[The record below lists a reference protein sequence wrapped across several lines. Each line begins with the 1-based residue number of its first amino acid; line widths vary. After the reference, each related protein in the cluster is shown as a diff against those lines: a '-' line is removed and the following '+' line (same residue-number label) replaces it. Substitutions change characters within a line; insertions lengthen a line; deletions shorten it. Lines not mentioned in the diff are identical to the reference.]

1 MRPFLLLI
9 VALLCLAACK
19 QNNQVEVNTE
29 PMEEQFDED
38 HYTPAEKIAMAY
50 GIDQWDKVQQ
60 LAFTFNVAWDGGAL
74 DRSFIWYPKEDR
86 VVYTS
91 ATDTVDYI
99 RSKVDSLSLGADQRF
114 INDKYWLLVPF
125 QLVWDQGVTFEEVVQ
140 EAAPISGQ
148 QMNKLSYSYSNEG
161 GYTPGDAYDL
171 YFTDDYT
178 VHEWVYRKGGQPEP
192 SRAYTWEGHKEI
204 GGIRFA
210 AMHKDTT
217 PAFKLFFTDV
227 KVN

>member
-1 MRPFLLLI
+1 MKPTLLLI
-9 VALLCLAACK
+9 LALLCLISCK
-19 QNNQVEVNTE
+19 QNPSPEAQATPTE
-29 PMEEQFDED
+29 QELNPD
-38 HYTPAEKIAMAY
+38 HYTPAERIAMAY
-50 GIDQWDKVQQ
+50 GIDNWEQVNE
-60 LAFTFNVAWDGGAL
+60 LAFTFNVAWDGGAF
-74 DRSFIWYPKEDR
+74 DRSFVWYPKDDR
-86 VVYTS
+86 VVFTS

-99 RSKVDSLSLGADQRF
+99 RSQVDSLSLGADQRF

-140 EAAPISGQ
+140 EAAPISGTM
-148 QMNKLSYSYSNEG
+148 MNKLTYSYGDEG

-171 YFTDDYT
+171 YYTDDYT
-178 VHEWVYRKGGQPEP
+178 VHEWVYRKGGQPEA
-192 SRAYTWEGHKEI
+192 SRTYTWEDHKEI